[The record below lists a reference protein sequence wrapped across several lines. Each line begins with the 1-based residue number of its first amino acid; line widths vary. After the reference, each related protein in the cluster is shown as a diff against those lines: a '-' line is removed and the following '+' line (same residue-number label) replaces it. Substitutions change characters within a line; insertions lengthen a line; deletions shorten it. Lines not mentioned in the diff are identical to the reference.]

1 MTTTPQQRIAL
12 TGLNDQQLEAVT
24 TTKGPVLII
33 AGPGSGKTR
42 VITQRIAYL
51 IAHSFT
57 PPHGI
62 AAVTFTNK
70 AAAEMTNRIDA
81 AGIIH
86 NGAYIG
92 TFHRLCGQI
101 LRNHGEHIGLTSN
114 YSVYDRED
122 QNSVARRAMEIE
134 GIDPRRYKPA
144 AIINHIS
151 LAKAKLQNPGDFQK
165 AVFHTTNQTEY
176 TAGIV
181 YPRYQALMTEAN
193 ALDYDDMLMR
203 AVQLLEKSDDVRRRY
218 HQRFRYIM
226 VDEFQDTNRAQM
238 ELTRLLTG
246 PEQNLCI
253 VGDPDQS
260 IYGWRAA
267 DIDNILK
274 FQDNYPTAAEI
285 HLGMNYRSTP
295 EVVSAASQL
304 ISYNTLRI
312 PNHIFT
318 TNPSGDPV
326 IATYAQDP
334 NEEAKIIF
342 DHFQELRD
350 RYEYKWQDFSAMYRG
365 NQQSRVLEDQC
376 LHRGIPYRIFGGIQ
390 FYQRREVKDVL
401 AYLRMLANPADTA
414 ALQRII
420 NVPPRDI
427 GAKTISRITQY
438 ANTNEHTLL
447 QAVASIAQPDLSQ
460 IWQDSSSEE
469 TSFSK
474 RAVAAISNF
483 HDLVESLQSVYR
495 YATVAELFDAMIELT
510 HIREYIENDEDAQER
525 WANIVELRSLAMD
538 FNTFATD
545 EEGLEAFLFHTAL
558 STNESDPD
566 NPEGVLT
573 LTTLHSAK
581 GLEFPAVAIAG
592 MSDATMPHPHSD
604 DIEEERRL
612 CYVGITRAK
621 NHLIMTAP
629 LSYHGKRCEPSRF
642 LDEIESI
649 QWLVN

>member
-1 MTTTPQQRIAL
+1 MTTTPQQQVAL
-12 TGLNDQQLEAVT
+12 TGLNEQQLQAVT

-51 IAHSFT
+51 ITNNIA

-101 LRNHGEHIGLTSN
+101 LRNHGEHIGLTAN

-144 AIINHIS
+144 QIINHIS
-151 LAKAKLQNPGDFQK
+151 LAKATLQDPGAFQ
-165 AVFHTTNQTEY
+165 ASVINSTNMTEY
-176 TAGIV
+176 TAGII
-181 YPRYQALMTEAN
+181 YPRYQNLMTEAN

-203 AVQLLEKSDDVRRRY
+203 AVQLLEASKEVRSRY
-218 HQRFRYIM
+218 HERFRYVM

-274 FQDNYPTAAEI
+274 FQSNYPAATQI

-304 ISYNTLRI
+304 ISHNTQRI
-312 PNHIFT
+312 PNHIYT
-318 TNPSGDPV
+318 TNQCGDPV
-326 IATYAQDP
+326 VATYASDP
-334 NEEAKIIF
+334 AEEAQKIF

-350 RYEYKWQDFSAMYRG
+350 HHDYKWQDFAAIYRS
-365 NQQSRVLEDQC
+365 NQQSRVLEEQC

-390 FYQRREVKDVL
+390 FYQRREVKDAL
-401 AYLRMLANPADTA
+401 AYLRILANPADTT

-420 NVPPRDI
+420 NVPQRDI

-438 ANTNEHTLL
+438 ANTHECTLL
-447 QAVASIAQPDLSQ
+447 QAVAAIAQPDLAQ
-460 IWQDSSSEE
+460 IWQDSTTEE

-474 RAVAAISNF
+474 RAVAAISLF
-483 HDLVESLQSVYR
+483 HDLVESLKSAYR
-495 YATVAELFDAMIELT
+495 YATVTELFDAMIELT
-510 HIREYIENDEDAQER
+510 HLREYIENDEEAQER
-525 WANIVELRSLAMD
+525 WANIVELRSLATD
-538 FNTFATD
+538 YNAFATSED
-545 EEGLEAFLFHTAL
+545 GLEAFLLHTAL
-558 STNESDPD
+558 DTNDSDPD

-592 MSDATMPHPHSD
+592 MSDATMPHPNSD
-604 DIEEERRL
+604 NIEEERRL

-621 NHLIMTAP
+621 NHLIMTTP
-629 LSYHGKRCEPSRF
+629 LTYHGKVCEPSRF

-649 QWLVN
+649 KWLTN

>member
-1 MTTTPQQRIAL
+1 MTTTPQQQTAL
-12 TGLNDQQLEAVT
+12 TGLNDRQLEAVT
-24 TTKGPVLII
+24 TTKGPVLIV

-51 IAHSFT
+51 ITHSFT

-101 LRNHGEHIGLTSN
+101 LRNHGEHIGLLPN

-134 GIDPRRYKPA
+134 GIDPSKYKPA

-151 LAKAKLQNPGDFQK
+151 LAKAKLQDPGDFQE
-165 AVFHTTNQTEY
+165 AVYHTTNQTEFA
-176 TAGIV
+176 AGIV

-203 AVQLLEKSDDVRRRY
+203 TVQLLEKSDDVRHRY

-238 ELTRLLTG
+238 EITKLLTG

-274 FQDNYPTAAEI
+274 FQNNYPAAAEI

-304 ISYNTLRI
+304 ISHNTLRI

-326 IATYAQDP
+326 TATYAQDP

-342 DHFQELRD
+342 DHFQDLRD
-350 RYEYKWQDFSAMYRG
+350 QYEYKWQDFSAMYRS
-365 NQQSRVLEDQC
+365 NQQSRLLEDQC

-401 AYLRMLANPADTA
+401 AYLRILANPADTA

-483 HDLVESLQSVYR
+483 HDLVESLKSVYR

-545 EEGLEAFLFHTAL
+545 EEGLEAFLIHTAL

-566 NPEGVLT
+566 NSEGVLT

-604 DIEEERRL
+604 NIEEERRL

-629 LSYHGKRCEPSRF
+629 LSYHGKECNPSRF

-649 QWLVN
+649 QWLVS

>member
-1 MTTTPQQRIAL
+1 MTTTPQQQIAL
-12 TGLNDQQLEAVT
+12 TGLNEQQLQAVT
-24 TTKGPVLII
+24 TTKGPVLIV

-51 IAHSFT
+51 IAHSIT

-70 AAAEMTNRIDA
+70 AAAEMTHRIDA

-101 LRNHGEHIGLTSN
+101 LRNHGEHIGLTPN

-122 QNSVARRAMEIE
+122 QNSVARRAMEID

-151 LAKAKLQNPGDFQK
+151 LAKAKLQTPGDFQK
-165 AVFHTTNQTEY
+165 EAIHSTNQTEY

-181 YPRYQALMTEAN
+181 YPRYQALMIEAN

-203 AVQLLEKSDDVRRRY
+203 TAQLLDASADVRNRY
-218 HQRFRYIM
+218 HRRFRYIM

-238 ELTRLLTG
+238 EITKLLTG

-267 DIDNILK
+267 DIDNILN
-274 FQDNYPTAAEI
+274 FQKYYPAAAEI

-295 EVVSAASQL
+295 EVVAAASQL
-304 ISYNTLRI
+304 ISHNTLRI
-312 PNHIFT
+312 PNDIYT
-318 TNPSGDPV
+318 TNTSGDPV
-326 IATYAQDP
+326 LARYAQDP
-334 NEEAKIIF
+334 REEAQIIF
-342 DHFQELRD
+342 DHFQDLRD
-350 RYEYKWQDFSAMYRG
+350 QHGYKWQDFSAMYRS
-365 NQQSRVLEDQC
+365 NQQSRVLEEQC

-390 FYQRREVKDVL
+390 FYQRREVKDAL
-401 AYLRMLANPADTA
+401 AYLRILANPADTA

-420 NVPPRDI
+420 NVPPREI

-438 ANTNEHTLL
+438 ANTQECTLL
-447 QAVASIAQPDLSQ
+447 QAVAAIAQPSLSQ
-460 IWQDSSSEE
+460 IWQESS
-469 TSFSK
+469 TAATQFGK

-483 HDLVESLQSVYR
+483 HELVDSLKSVYR
-495 YATVAELFDAMIELT
+495 YATVTELFDAMLELT
-510 HIREYIENDEDAQER
+510 HMGEYIANDEEAQER

-538 FNTFATD
+538 FNTFATNGD
-545 EEGLEAFLFHTAL
+545 GLESFLLHTSL
-558 STNESDPD
+558 DTDDSDPD

-592 MSDATMPHPHSD
+592 MSDATMPHPNSD
-604 DIEEERRL
+604 NIEEERRL

-621 NHLIMTAP
+621 KHLIMTTP
-629 LSYHGKRCEPSRF
+629 LSYHGKECEPSRF
-642 LDEIESI
+642 LDEIDTI
-649 QWLVN
+649 QWLVD